1 MKRILFV
8 DDEVELL
15 DSLRARLH
23 RRRREWE
30 MIFVSSGADVFPI
43 LEQQPVDLIVSDV
56 RMPGIDGGELLR
68 VLREHWPQTIRIVLS
83 GYAEQ
88 AQILRLV
95 SLAHQYVSKPCDASK
110 LENIIERCFHL
121 HDVLSREELRAAA
134 GRIGALPPMP
144 KVYAELQTLLADT
157 NVTTAR
163 LAELISRDPA
173 IATKVLQVVN
183 SAFFRLAK
191 PISKIKDAVAYLGF
205 GAIRN
210 LVMSAEVFAQWD
222 HLPTVEGVSV
232 DVLQEHA
239 LACAAATA
247 SLCHDPTLTD
257 DAWLAGLV
265 HDIGYW
271 VMLSQCP
278 KELGRVIKQARDTDT
293 EMCDM
298 EKQLLGVS
306 HGEIGAYLLG
316 LWGLPYSLV
325 EAVALHHDPM
335 KVTTHSFDL
344 LAMVATAHALLPE
357 PVHSALGFGKVMLTE
372 EQFNAFNPPF
382 SWQEATQRV
391 QQAVQQHRS

>member
-8 DDEVELL
+8 DDELELL

-23 RRRREWE
+23 RHRHEWE
-30 MIFVSSGADVFPI
+30 MIFVSSGAEVFPV

-88 AQILRLV
+88 TQILRLI

-121 HDVLSREELRAAA
+121 HDVLARDELRAAV

-144 KVYAELQTLLADT
+144 KVYAELQTLLADA
-157 NVTTAR
+157 NVPSSR
-163 LAELISRDPA
+163 LAELIARDPA

-191 PISKIKDAVAYLGF
+191 PISKIKDAVTYLGF

-210 LVMSAEVFAQWD
+210 LVMSAEVFAQWGN
-222 HLPTVEGVSV
+222 LANVEGVNV
-232 DVLQEHA
+232 DVLQDHA

-247 SLCHDPTLTD
+247 SLCDDPTLAD

-271 VMLSQCP
+271 VLLSQCP
-278 KELGRVIKQARDTDT
+278 QDLARVIRQNRDTHMPICT
-293 EMCDM
+293 V
-298 EKQLLGVS
+298 EKEILGVN

-325 EAVALHHDPM
+325 EAVAMHHDAMNAKP
-335 KVTTHSFDL
+335 HSFDL
-344 LAMVATAHALLPE
+344 LAMVSTAHALLPS
-357 PVHSALGFGKVMLTE
+357 PLHSAVASGEVLLTE
-372 EQFNAFNPPF
+372 EQFTAFNPPF
-382 SWQEATQRV
+382 SWQEAAHRV
-391 QQAVQQHRS
+391 QQAVQSHRS